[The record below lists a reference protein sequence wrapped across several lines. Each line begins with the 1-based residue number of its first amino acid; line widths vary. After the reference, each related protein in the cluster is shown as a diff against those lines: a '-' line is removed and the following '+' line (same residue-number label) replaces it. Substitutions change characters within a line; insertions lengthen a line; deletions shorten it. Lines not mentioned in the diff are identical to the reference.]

1 MITLRHSSGQEAEG
15 SSDMNKIRLTL
26 SVLLLVAYVSPL
38 LAVSSDEI
46 TPAGQLSSDR
56 DFSFDSLFEQAIDQA
71 LTGAPPARQV
81 QEAEPEPEPK
91 FSVEEIAV
99 LQAEKEQAVA
109 TAAASNVVTLLASSL
124 AQYQAPAHSCE
135 SDRTISNW
143 VQARGNCQLNFR
155 SEFTHQFLCTEDGKP
170 SPIQTTSHTSINF
183 AEDIEA
189 VRPLRVSSDG
199 WIALV
204 LELKEELS
212 ATSAGDFKVNRW
224 QFTASVDQLP
234 DMAKLAS
241 SFQTLKLLCE
251 KNS

>member
-1 MITLRHSSGQEAEG
+1 
-15 SSDMNKIRLTL
+15 MNKIRLTFSL
-26 SVLLLVAYVSPL
+26 LLLVAHVSPL
-38 LAVSSDEI
+38 FAVAGDEI
-46 TPAGQLSSDR
+46 TPAGQLSSDN
-56 DFSFDSLFEQAIDQA
+56 DFSFESLLEQAIDQT
-71 LTGAPPARQV
+71 LTGAVPAQQV
-81 QEAEPEPEPK
+81 QAAEPEPKLSPED
-91 FSVEEIAV
+91 IAV

-135 SDRTISNW
+135 SDRSVSNW

-170 SPIQTTSHTSINF
+170 SPVQTTNHASINF

-189 VRPLRVSSDG
+189 VSPIRVSSSG

-212 ATSAGDFKVNRW
+212 ATSAGDFEVDRW